1 MEDFLLSESNLQL
14 ILGLIV
20 IFVILLITL
29 VIIRGIK
36 LFKKNNISSW
46 KFLIPIY
53 NLVIVSFLAKK
64 DYKKS
69 VGYIVGIWI
78 LPVMFVPLLT
88 FSDK

>member
-14 ILGLIV
+14 ILGLIG

-29 VIIRGIK
+29 VIICGIK
-36 LFKKNNISSW
+36 LFKRNNISSW
-46 KFLIPIY
+46 KFLVPIY
-53 NLVIVSFLAKK
+53 NLIIVTMLAKK

-69 VGYIVGIWI
+69 VGFIIGIWF
-78 LPVMFVPLLT
+78 LPVMFIPLLT

>member
-14 ILGLIV
+14 ILGLIG

-29 VIIRGIK
+29 VIICGIK
-36 LFKKNNISSW
+36 LFKKNNISFW
-46 KFLIPIY
+46 KFLVPIY
-53 NLVIVSFLAKK
+53 NLIIVTMLAKK

-69 VGYIVGIWI
+69 VGFIIGIWF
-78 LPVMFVPLLT
+78 LPVMFIPLLT

>member
-29 VIIRGIK
+29 VIICGIK

-46 KFLIPIY
+46 KFLYLFII
-53 NLVIVSFLAKK
+53 
-64 DYKKS
+64 
-69 VGYIVGIWI
+69 
-78 LPVMFVPLLT
+78 
-88 FSDK
+88 